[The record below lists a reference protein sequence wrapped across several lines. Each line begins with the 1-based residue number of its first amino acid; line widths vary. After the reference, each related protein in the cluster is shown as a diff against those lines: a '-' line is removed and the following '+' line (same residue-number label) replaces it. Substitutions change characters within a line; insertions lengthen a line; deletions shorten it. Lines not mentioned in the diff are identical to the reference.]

1 MTGGFGRVGPMK
13 FDGVVTLHYIQS
25 RRLFGEPPIDVVCL
39 EAGLPKHK
47 RDAHLLELDKRGA
60 QAQLKALL
68 HEVKMLIE
76 LFPDL
81 RDSFDKDELPIS
93 FIMKRGAQHATRRKR
108 TLSVAAKKAIS
119 EAQKKRWAKQKTAEK
134 K

>member
-1 MTGGFGRVGPMK
+1 
-13 FDGVVTLHYIQS
+13 
-25 RRLFGEPPIDVVCL
+25 
-39 EAGLPKHK
+39 LPKHK

-108 TLSVAAKKAIS
+108 TLSVAAKKATS
-119 EAQKKRWAKQKTAEK
+119 EAQKKRWAKQKAAEK